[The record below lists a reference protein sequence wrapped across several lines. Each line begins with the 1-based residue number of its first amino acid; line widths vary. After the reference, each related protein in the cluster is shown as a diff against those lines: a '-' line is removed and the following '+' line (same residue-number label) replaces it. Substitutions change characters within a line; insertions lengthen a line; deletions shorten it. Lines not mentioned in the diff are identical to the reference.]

1 MTTTMTTTEAELEF
15 APPVPDKNLDMVRNI
30 LFGEQARENEKRLA
44 NLERFVKV
52 WTNSVRDE
60 MRKNMDSLNHEI
72 HMLQDLLDQEAKA
85 RMGDSAASRKH
96 FEQNSKGI
104 ENLQRQWQTSATDL
118 NRRIEEE
125 TKLLSQIMEEQR
137 LDLLNQIKQTS
148 EQLRQDKVDRK
159 MLAALLDNVS
169 HQLAGDKA

>member
-1 MTTTMTTTEAELEF
+1 MTTTLINTEADLEF
-15 APPVPDKNLDMVRNI
+15 APTVQDKNLDMVRNI

-72 HMLQDLLDQEAKA
+72 HMLQDLLEQEAKA
-85 RMGDSAASRKH
+85 RMGDSAAASKH

-104 ENLQRQWQTSATDL
+104 ESLQRQLHASDTKLSQ
-118 NRRIEEE
+118 RIDDE
-125 TKLLSQIMEEQR
+125 TKLLSQVMEEQR
-137 LDLLNQIKQTS
+137 QDLLNQLKQAA
-148 EQLRQDKVDRK
+148 EQLRQDKADRK

-169 HQLAGDKA
+169 LQLAGDKA

>member
-1 MTTTMTTTEAELEF
+1 MTTTEADLDF
-15 APPVPDKNLDMVRNI
+15 TPPVQDKNLDMVRNI

-52 WTNSVRDE
+52 WTKSVRDE
-60 MRKNMDSLNHEI
+60 MRKNMDSISHEI

-85 RMGDSAASRKH
+85 RMADTATARKH
-96 FEQNSKGI
+96 FEHSSKGI
-104 ENLQRQWQTSATDL
+104 ESLQRQLHSSETTL
-118 NRRIEEE
+118 NERICEES
-125 TKLLSQIMEEQR
+125 K
-137 LDLLNQIKQTS
+137 LLNQIIEEQREDLQTQLKQTT

-159 MLAALLDNVS
+159 MLASLLDSVS

>member
-1 MTTTMTTTEAELEF
+1 MSTTEANLDF
-15 APPVPDKNLDMVRNI
+15 VPPVQDKNLDMVRNI

-60 MRKNMDSLNHEI
+60 MRKNMDSLTHEI

-85 RMGDSAASRKH
+85 RMADTATTRKH
-96 FEQNSKGI
+96 FEQTSKGI
-104 ENLQRQWQTSATDL
+104 ENLQRQLHSNENTL
-118 NRRIEEE
+118 NMRITEES
-125 TKLLSQIMEEQR
+125 KLLSQIIEEQR
-137 LDLLNQIKQTS
+137 DDLLTQIKQAN
-148 EQLRQDKVDRK
+148 EQLRQDKIDRK
-159 MLAALLDNVS
+159 MLASLLDNLS

>member
-1 MTTTMTTTEAELEF
+1 MTITEADLDF
-15 APPVPDKNLDMVRNI
+15 APPVQDKNLDMVRNI

-60 MRKNMDSLNHEI
+60 MRKNMDSVNHEV

-85 RMGDSAASRKH
+85 RMADTSTTRKH
-96 FEQNSKGI
+96 FEHSSKGI
-104 ENLQRQWQTSATDL
+104 ENLQRQLHSSEITL
-118 NRRIEEE
+118 NERIAQES
-125 TKLLSQIMEEQR
+125 KLLSQIIEEQR
-137 LDLLNQIKQTS
+137 QDLLTQIKQAT
-148 EQLRQDKVDRK
+148 EQLRQDKIDRN
-159 MLAALLDNVS
+159 MLASLLDNLS

>member
-1 MTTTMTTTEAELEF
+1 MTTTEADIEF
-15 APPVPDKNLDMVRNI
+15 APPIQDKNLDMVRNI

-85 RMGDSAASRKH
+85 RMGDTATARKH
-96 FEQNSKGI
+96 FEHSSKSI
-104 ENLQRQWQTSATDL
+104 DSLQRQLQSSEANLTQRIGQEAERQTQA
-118 NRRIEEE
+118 
-125 TKLLSQIMEEQR
+125 MEEQR
-137 LDLLNQIKQTS
+137 ADLLSQLKQAA
-148 EQLRQDKVDRK
+148 EQLRQDKADRK
-159 MLAALLDNVS
+159 MLATLLDNVS

>member
-1 MTTTMTTTEAELEF
+1 MTTTEADLDF
-15 APPVPDKNLDMVRNI
+15 ATPVQDKNLDMVRNI

-85 RMGDSAASRKH
+85 RMADTATTRKH
-96 FEQNSKGI
+96 FEQSSKGI
-104 ENLQRQWQTSATDL
+104 ESLQHQLQSSDTTL
-118 NRRIEEE
+118 NERITAEA
-125 TKLLSQIMEEQR
+125 KRLSQLMEEQR
-137 LDLLNQIKQTS
+137 NDLLNQLKQAT
-148 EQLRQDKVDRK
+148 EQLRQDKIDRK
-159 MLAALLDNVS
+159 MLASLLDNLS